1 MWPTSPVHTHSR
13 STPLVHIC
21 LSPLTLAYM
30 SLKDLTD
37 HINDQE
43 EAISKLFHGI
53 DSETMACTEWREFRD
68 SLWGRGLET
77 LQGEEKVERDGSI
90 PVEDVALPDNR
101 IIATLP
107 HILAPGTPKILV
119 RSEYDEAERETVL
132 ASERRSAFVVCGQRG
147 IGLSHFL
154 PTTHRI

>member
-1 MWPTSPVHTHSR
+1 
-13 STPLVHIC
+13 
-21 LSPLTLAYM
+21 M
-30 SLKDLTD
+30 SLKGLAD

-77 LQGEEKVERDGSI
+77 LQGEEKVERDRSI
-90 PVEDVALPDNR
+90 FVDDVALPEKH
-101 IIATLP
+101 IVATLP
-107 HILAPGTPKILV
+107 YTLAPDTPKILV
-119 RSEYDEAERETVL
+119 RSEYDEVEQEIVL
-132 ASERRSAFVVCGQRG
+132 SSKRHAVFVVSGQPG

-154 PTTHRI
+154 FTTHKI

>member
-1 MWPTSPVHTHSR
+1 MSDWTSVYIRDQRPLFAPV
-13 STPLVHIC
+13 C
-21 LSPLTLAYM
+21 LPSPSPIM

-37 HINDQE
+37 YISDQE
-43 EAISKLFHGI
+43 EAISKLSHGV
-53 DSETMACTEWREFRD
+53 DSETIACAEWREFRD

-77 LQGEEKVERDGSI
+77 LQGEEKVERDRSI
-90 PVEDVALPDNR
+90 PMEDVVLPEKH

-107 HILAPGTPKILV
+107 YVLAPDTPKILV

-132 ASERRSAFVVCGQRG
+132 ASEHRSVFVVCGQRG
-147 IGLSHFL
+147 VGLSHFL